1 MGKPRCAPPGRR
13 TAGLAE
19 SESVMKKSEARRQAI
34 LDAATGVF
42 HASGFDRAS
51 MSDICS
57 RVGYSKATVYGYFK
71 SKEELLLAIA
81 LHAAEAE
88 FEAALAAMAASAQAV
103 ADLAAVLD
111 GFGRRYLAYTCSSEA
126 LAMRRLIL
134 AEAGRLGLGNQCY
147 DLGPARV
154 VAALAALLHAA
165 MDAGQLREA
174 GSVLAA
180 RHLKALLEAEW
191 GERMLFQTAEA
202 PSPAQ
207 IEGAAER
214 AVAAFMAAYRPGRP
228 FPA

>member
-1 MGKPRCAPPGRR
+1 
-13 TAGLAE
+13 
-19 SESVMKKSEARRQAI
+19 MKKSEARRQAI

-51 MSDICS
+51 MSDICN

-81 LHAAEAE
+81 TEAAETE
-88 FEAALAAMAASAQAV
+88 FAAAQVAMGALAQPA
-103 ADLAAVLD
+103 ADLAAALD
-111 GFGRRYLAYTCSSEA
+111 GFGRRYLAFTCSPEA

-147 DLGPARV
+147 DLGPARIT
-154 VAALAALLHAA
+154 AALAALLHEA

-174 GSVLAA
+174 GSMLAA
-180 RHLKALLEAEW
+180 RHLKALLDAEW
-191 GERMLFQTAEA
+191 GERLLFQTAEA
-202 PSPAQ
+202 PTPEQ
-207 IEGAAER
+207 IDGAAQR
-214 AVAAFMAAYRPGRP
+214 AVATFMAAYRPGRP